1 MTSSVSFEVLDLRH
15 FAASALHTLLESE
28 SEQWKE
34 RLHWDFNPSVR
45 LLTQY
50 IDNHLL
56 PGYAAIESDRV
67 VGYAFCVYEE
77 NKAVLGGVFAA
88 PHQIS
93 STVAEVENTL
103 LRHLCEMLVNS
114 PNIDRV
120 ESQLL
125 LHSAGSHREAFEEAG
140 FSRQRRLFLV
150 QTLDREMQRPRI
162 SLPDGLVMRPWRDS
176 DLQTAGKLIA
186 EAYRDHP
193 DGVINDQYRTTYGSQ
208 RFLHNIVRYSGCG
221 AFAPQAS
228 FVVEEHSTRT
238 QVGLLLGSRVS
249 PESGH
254 ITQLCVHP
262 RYRNQ
267 GLARALLA
275 ASAYGYIKQEA
286 GEISLTV
293 TESNESAVEL
303 YLSEGFERRRTF
315 DAAVWERRRRV

>member
-15 FAASALHTLLESE
+15 FAATALRALLESE

-34 RLHWDFNPSVR
+34 RLHWDFHPSIR
-45 LLTQY
+45 LLSQY
-50 IDNHLL
+50 LDNRLL
-56 PGYAAIESDRV
+56 PGYAAIEADRI
-67 VGYAFCVYEE
+67 VGYVFCVYEE
-77 NKAVLGGVFAA
+77 SKAVVGDVFAA
-88 PHQIS
+88 PSQS
-93 STVAEVENTL
+93 SGSASEVENTL

-114 PNIDRV
+114 PHIDRV

-125 LHSAGSHREAFEEAG
+125 LHASGAHHAAFDEAG
-140 FSRQRRLFLV
+140 FAHQRRLFLV
-150 QTLDREMQRPRI
+150 RTLDPQMQKPRI
-162 SLPDGLVMRPWRDS
+162 SLPDGLMMRPWRDS
-176 DLQTAGKLIA
+176 DLQTAGKLIC

-221 AFAPQAS
+221 AFAPAAS
-228 FVVEEHSTRT
+228 FVIEERT
-238 QVGLLLGSRVS
+238 TQMQAGLVLGSRVS

-275 ASAYGYIKQEA
+275 ASAYGYVGQEA
-286 GEISLTV
+286 NEISLTV
-293 TESNESAVEL
+293 TESNTNAVEL
-303 YLSEGFERRRTF
+303 YLSDGFERRRTF
-315 DAAVWERRRRV
+315 DAAVWERRRRI